1 MRIRQTSVN
10 LVFPKVTDWRKKYV
24 IAEDILSDHFMPST
38 ILPIPDEVQEQVPR
52 AIVQSKHGHSVL
64 NVALTVSSFITTY
77 SGDYVSSWK
86 LCEDYLK
93 DRCDCVY
100 QLVDK
105 LSGADYEYVGLI
117 SNIEF
122 DEIEQSSL
130 DTLKKTLF
138 KDNGKELG
146 DFFDVSCKFTYVYK
160 DKYYINITLEN
171 TRKLL
176 TEKNKSG
183 IRVKAGDSENYVAVT
198 IDVNDR
204 YAANQNEGYKS
215 DKSAFDE
222 ILSITANIINN
233 KLASM
238 ISKGRFD
245 YVGE

>member
-1 MRIRQTSVN
+1 MRIRQTNVN
-10 LVFPKVTDWRKKYV
+10 LVYPKVTDWRKKYV
-24 IAEDILSDHFMPST
+24 VAEDILSDHFMPAT

-64 NVALTVSSFITTY
+64 NVALTVSSFTTTY

-93 DRCDCVY
+93 DRCDSVY

-105 LSGADYEYVGLI
+105 LSGTDYEYVGLI

-122 DEIEQSSL
+122 DDIEQSSL
-130 DTLKKTLF
+130 ETLKESIF
-138 KDNGKELG
+138 KENGKELG

-160 DKYYINITLEN
+160 EKYYINITLEN

-176 TEKNKSG
+176 MEEKKSG
-183 IRVKAGDSENYVAVT
+183 IKVKAGDSENFIAVT

-204 YAANQNEGYKS
+204 YAANQNDGYKS

-222 ILSITANIINN
+222 ILNITANIINN
-233 KLASM
+233 KLARM
-238 ISKGRFD
+238 INEGRFD